1 MRALLLAA
9 ALALASVAVAPAAD
23 VYTLMAKRLAVMEDV
38 AAWKHA
44 AGKPIEDKEREAVVL
59 DAAVKN
65 AKAEGIEEAGARVF
79 FRSMIEAAKD
89 IQACEIARWEAGE
102 ATPPAEPKDLNAEI
116 RPQLIILGRQILGAI
131 RRSLEAGDA
140 LSDRAAFD
148 TAMAID
154 CLSPARAEGMYDALG
169 GLRFSG

>member
-1 MRALLLAA
+1 MKALFFAA
-9 ALALASVAVAPAAD
+9 ALTLASAAAAPAAD

-59 DAAVKN
+59 DTAVKN
-65 AKAEGIEEAGARVF
+65 AQAEGIQEAGARVF

-89 IQACEIARWEAGE
+89 IQGCEIARWEAGE
-102 ATPPAEPKDLNAEI
+102 ARPPAEPRDLNAEI
-116 RPQLIILGRQILGAI
+116 RPQLIILGRQILGSI
-131 RRSLEAGDA
+131 RRSLEAGEA
-140 LSDRAAFD
+140 LSDRSAFD
-148 TAMAID
+148 EAMAVD
-154 CLSPARAEGMYDALG
+154 CLSPARADGMYDALG